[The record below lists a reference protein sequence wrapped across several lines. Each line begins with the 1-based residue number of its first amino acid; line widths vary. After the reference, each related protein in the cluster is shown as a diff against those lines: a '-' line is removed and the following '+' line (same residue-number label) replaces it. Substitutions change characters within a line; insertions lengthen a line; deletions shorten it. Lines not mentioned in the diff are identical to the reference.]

1 MKNYNKMIESIENDA
16 EYYNEILQNAIKE
29 NKQKASLKNLITNI
43 DTKIYRNNV
52 SNKNKPYEIL
62 FYRTRI
68 EGYRY
73 KIRPI
78 YIGYKTKHDAIN
90 GIKKYKDIQ
99 RKQFEQIINYMDE
112 HNIKNNY
119 VIIDDKLKYI
129 KNYFHKKNIILS
141 TGLFGY
147 GLTKSN
153 IENYIENHE
162 QNKII

>member
-1 MKNYNKMIESIENDA
+1 MDIDGVLNHAKWFKKYLFNNLEKQGFHLFFCPTNIENLNLLLN
-16 EYYNEILQNAIKE
+16 YYK
-29 NKQKASLKNLITNI
+29 
-43 DTKIYRNNV
+43 
-52 SNKNKPYEIL
+52 NKNFIPRIVITSTWRLDEKDYITCKTMLLKYGLDYECEFDRTKLKP
-62 FYRTRI
+62 R
-68 EGYRY
+68 G
-73 KIRPI
+73 IR
-78 YIGYKTKHDAIN
+78 G
-90 GIKKYKDIQ
+90 
-99 RKQFEQIINYMDE
+99 RQIINYMDE